1 MPIYRIEGGIKLRGE
16 VSVSGSKNAVLGIL
30 AAAMMLDGPCLLENV
45 PQVADVQAML
55 EICESIG
62 AVIVPLGS
70 GVYKIDPTNINTYEA
85 TNEKVQNIRA
95 SYYLLGAL
103 LSRFKKAIVHM
114 PGGCNFG
121 VRPIDLHMKGF
132 EKLGAKSNYNPDSK
146 EEIIR
151 LEAKELKGNSIFCD
165 VSSVG
170 ATINIMLAATKA
182 VGLTTIENAAKEPHI
197 VDVANFL
204 NAMGANIKG
213 AGTETI
219 RIKGTPVLKGGY
231 SYPIIPD
238 QIEAG
243 TYMIAAAITRGD
255 VTVKNLI
262 PRHMEPLSAKLVD
275 MGFDLEEDDDSIH
288 ISIPEDRKISGVN
301 FKTTPYPG
309 FPTDLQPQ
317 TTTLLCLAGGVSRM
331 NESVWANRFQYVDDL
346 QKMGADIKIDHHTA
360 IVKGPTVFK
369 GGCVEAKDLRAGA
382 AMILAGMAG
391 EGITEITQAQRIER
405 GYEHIVEKL
414 VAMGAKIE
422 RVEE

>member
-1 MPIYRIEGGIKLRGE
+1 MPIYRIEGGTKLNGE
-16 VSVSGSKNAVLGIL
+16 VVVSGSKNAVLGIL
-30 AAAMMLDGPCLLENV
+30 AAAMMLDGPCFLENV
-45 PQVADVQAML
+45 PQVADVEAML
-55 EICESIG
+55 EICESLG
-62 AVIVPLGS
+62 AVIMPMGNGL
-70 GVYKIDPTNINTYEA
+70 YKIDPTNINTYEA

-121 VRPIDLHMKGF
+121 VRPIDLHLKGF
-132 EKLGAKSNYNPDSK
+132 AKLGAKSNYSPNST

-151 LEAKELKGNSIFCD
+151 LEAKELTGSNIFCD

-182 VGLTTIENAAKEPHI
+182 FGMTTIENAAKEPHI

-219 RIKGTPVLKGGY
+219 RIKGVPVLQGGY

-262 PRHMEPLSAKLVD
+262 PRHMEPLSAKLED
-275 MGFDLEEDDDSIH
+275 MGFDLEEHDDSIR
-288 ISIPEDRKISGVN
+288 ISIPEDRPISGVN

-317 TTTLLCLAGGVSRM
+317 ATTLLCMAEGVSRM
-331 NESVWANRFQYVDDL
+331 NESVWPNRFQYVDEL
-346 QKMGADIKIDHHTA
+346 KNMGADIKIDHHTA
-360 IVKGPTVFK
+360 IVKGPTLFK
-369 GGCVEAKDLRAGA
+369 GGRVEAKDLRAGA
-382 AMILAGMAG
+382 AMILAGMTG
-391 EGITEITQAQRIER
+391 DGVTEITQAQRIER
-405 GYEHIVEKL
+405 GYEYIVEKL
-414 VAMGAKIE
+414 VALGAKIE